1 MTNDQEKGQSKTD
14 LLNKKEEPNLSYDR
28 SFTGFLDKLY
38 EVTRP
43 TGHSRDDAE
52 DSGTSVCDSES

>member
-1 MTNDQEKGQSKTD
+1 MTNDQEKKENKTD
-14 LLNKKEEPNLSYDR
+14 LLSKKEEPNLSYDR

-43 TGHSRDDAE
+43 SGHSRDDDQ
-52 DSGTSVCDSES
+52 DS